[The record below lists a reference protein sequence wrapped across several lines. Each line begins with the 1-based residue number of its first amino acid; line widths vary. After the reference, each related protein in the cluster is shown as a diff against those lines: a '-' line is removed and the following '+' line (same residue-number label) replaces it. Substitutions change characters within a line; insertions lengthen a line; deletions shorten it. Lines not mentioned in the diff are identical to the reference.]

1 MYFLQFKLLK
11 PLTEINNISI
21 TQFNSISFTENQS
34 CLGRWI
40 FINCYLWN
48 SKILTSINKNNYII
62 MNVLLSKFTTKHN
75 TAPFSQ
81 IKIED
86 YFPAFQEGIALAKT
100 EIDAIVNNPEA
111 PTFENTVVA
120 MDFAGDI
127 LDRLSSV
134 FFNLNSAET
143 SDEMQKIAQE
153 VSPLLSEFGNDITLN
168 AALFAKIKTVYE
180 QKENLNLTPEQTTLL
195 DKKYKSF
202 SRNGANL
209 PEDKKDQLR
218 EIDKEL
224 SKLSLQFGENVLA
237 ETNAFELHLTDEKD
251 LAGLPE
257 GTIEAARLLAKEK
270 EKEGWIFTLD
280 HPSYVPFLTYADNR
294 ELRKKMAI
302 AFGARSFQNNE
313 FDNQENVLKIAKL
326 RFERANLL
334 GYKTHAHFV
343 LEERMAQSPEKVFT
357 FLNDL
362 LAKAKPAA
370 QKEFAELAAFAK
382 ELDGIEQLEKWDGA
396 YYSEKL
402 KQQLFNLDDE
412 KLKPYFQLEKVL
424 DGAFTVAKKLY
435 GLTFTEVFDIDK
447 YHEEVTTYEVTDAE
461 NNLVSI
467 FYADFFP
474 RKGKRNGAWM
484 TSFKSQSKKD
494 GVNERPHIS
503 NVCNFTKPTETKP
516 SLLTFNE
523 VTTLFHEFGHG
534 LHGMLANTTYPSLS
548 GTSVFWDFVELP
560 SQIMENWCY
569 EPEALA
575 LFANHYETGE
585 IIPIEYVQKI
595 KESASFQEGMA
606 TLRQLSFGLLDMA
619 WHGQDPTSITDLKTF
634 ETEQFANTQL
644 YPDVKEN
651 AMSTAFSHIF
661 QGGYSSGYYSYKWA
675 EVLDADAF
683 EYFQESGIFNVEVAT
698 KFKENVLSKG
708 GTEHPMILYKRFRG
722 QEPKPEALLKRA
734 GLL

>member
-1 MYFLQFKLLK
+1 MNILLQKFGTKLD
-11 PLTEINNISI
+11 
-21 TQFNSISFTENQS
+21 
-34 CLGRWI
+34 
-40 FINCYLWN
+40 
-48 SKILTSINKNNYII
+48 
-62 MNVLLSKFTTKHN
+62 
-75 TAPFSQ
+75 TAPFSK
-81 IKIED
+81 IKNED
-86 YFPAFQEGIALAKT
+86 YLPAFQEAIDLAKA
-100 EIDAIVNNPEA
+100 EIDAIVGNTEN
-111 PTFENTVVA
+111 PTFQNTIEA
-120 MDFAGDI
+120 LSFSGDT
-127 LDRLSSV
+127 LDRISSI

-143 SDEMQKIAQE
+143 SDEMQKIAQD
-153 VSPLLSEFGNDITLN
+153 VSPLLSEFGNDVRLN
-168 AALFAKIKTVYE
+168 AALFAKIKMVYE
-180 QKENLNLTPEQTTLL
+180 QMDSLSLNPEQTTLL
-195 DKKYKSF
+195 DKQYKSF

-209 PEDKKDQLR
+209 PEDKKNKLR

-237 ETNAFELHLTDEKD
+237 ETNAFELHLIDEKD
-251 LAGLPE
+251 LGGLPE
-257 GTIEAARLLAKEK
+257 GTIEAARSLAKAQ

-280 HPSYVPFLTYADNR
+280 HPSYIPFVTYADNR

-302 AFGARSFQNNE
+302 AFGARCFQNNE
-313 FDNQENVLKIAKL
+313 FDNQEIVLKITKL

-343 LEERMAQSPEKVFT
+343 LEERMAESPEKVLSFS
-357 FLNDL
+357 NDL

-370 QKEFAELAAFAK
+370 QKEFDQLSAFAK

-424 DGAFTVAKKLY
+424 NGAFTIAGKLY

-447 YHEEVTTYEVTDAE
+447 YHEEVTTYEVTDK
-461 NNLVSI
+461 NNELVAV

-484 TSFKSQSKKD
+484 TSFKSQYIKD
-494 GVNERPHIS
+494 GINERPHIS

-534 LHGMLANTTYPSLS
+534 LHGMLANTTYPNLS
-548 GTSVFWDFVELP
+548 GTSVYWDFVELP

-575 LFANHYETGE
+575 LFAHHYETGE
-585 IIPIEYVQKI
+585 VIPQEYVQKI

-606 TLRQLSFGLLDMA
+606 TMRQLSFGLLDMG
-619 WHGQDPTSITDLKTF
+619 WHGQDPTNITDIKAF
-634 ETEQFANTQL
+634 ETEQFASTQL
-644 YPDVKEN
+644 YPDVAEN

-683 EYFQESGIFNVEVAT
+683 DYFLEEGIFNTEVAE

-722 QEPKPEALLKRA
+722 QEPKPDALLKRA